1 MIPKYQK
8 KKWITRPSKHVLWQY
23 NLFPDMECS
32 TREQFTERVEYD
44 SHHDRNIHRHT
55 RTYSYQSM
63 YITSQ
68 VLFSNMKMKQ
78 QNPSSPINRRTRTR
92 DNLSLHDTGNL

>member
-1 MIPKYQK
+1 
-8 KKWITRPSKHVLWQY
+8 
-23 NLFPDMECS
+23 MERS
-32 TREQFTERVEYD
+32 TRERFTKTAEYD
-44 SHHDRNIHRHT
+44 SHHDRNIHQHT

-92 DNLSLHDTGNL
+92 DNLTRNHFIIQALL